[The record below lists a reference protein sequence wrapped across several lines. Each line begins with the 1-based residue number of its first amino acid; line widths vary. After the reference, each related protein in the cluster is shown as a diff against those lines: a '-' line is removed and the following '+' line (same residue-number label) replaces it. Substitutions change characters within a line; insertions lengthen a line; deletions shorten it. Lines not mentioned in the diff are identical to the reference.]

1 MMERTLHT
9 YCRICEAACGLV
21 AHVRDVRE
29 DRRDHDEH
37 GQGARREVVRLRP
50 DAAHPVTRGYACVK
64 GTAMLDVHRDPD
76 RLARPERRRPDGSW
90 EAMSWE
96 RAIADIGGEL
106 ARIRRAHGP
115 DAIGVYIGNPT
126 AFNWALSV
134 YSTGFLAA
142 LGTRNF
148 FNASS
153 LDCQNKFA
161 VAERMFGSYA
171 IQPIPDLDRT
181 ELFLCL
187 GSNPLVSQMS
197 FVAMPR
203 ALERLRGIVGRGG
216 RVIFVNPRRTETA
229 RAVAGSEQ
237 VFIRPDTDVF
247 LLFGMLRVIFDE
259 GLEDLDA
266 TRDMEGIEGL
276 RAAAR
281 RFDLDRAARVTGVPR
296 ATIEELARA
305 LARTRRATV
314 YASTGVNMGSNGTV
328 AYWAVQALNAITG
341 HLDRE
346 GGARVPARALKLARL
361 ARLLDAVRPP
371 RPSRVGGFPAVA
383 ASLPTGILADEI
395 LTPGRDRIRALI
407 VIAGNPLL
415 SAPNGPRLAK
425 ALGALDLLVSIDLY
439 RNETGARAHY
449 TLPATDWLERAD
461 FPLVQV
467 GMQPEP
473 YAQVTEAVATPRDE
487 RRTEAEILVDL
498 ADAAGLRMFRA
509 PGANAIL
516 RRAGNRLLIPALSRL
531 LGMPVGPPGGVRLPD
546 DEPGAFLRAV
556 PTPSR
561 RVELAPAELV
571 ARIPEV
577 VAHLE
582 AEVAR
587 GGDGRSGAL
596 RLIGRRQRR
605 SHNSWMHNVARLK
618 PEGAECAL
626 AIHPDDARA
635 RGIVDGARVEVRS
648 AVGRVEVEAALD
660 EDLMPGTVSLPH
672 GWGHGDGAG
681 WRRAAAEGEAGV
693 NANVLAA
700 DGPSALE
707 PLSGMV
713 KFNGIEVDVS
723 LIGAAS

>member
-1 MMERTLHT
+1 
-9 YCRICEAACGLV
+9 
-21 AHVRDVRE
+21 
-29 DRRDHDEH
+29 
-37 GQGARREVVRLRP
+37 
-50 DAAHPVTRGYACVK
+50 
-64 GTAMLDVHRDPD
+64 
-76 RLARPERRRPDGSW
+76 
-90 EAMSWE
+90 
-96 RAIADIGGEL
+96 
-106 ARIRRAHGP
+106 
-115 DAIGVYIGNPT
+115 
-126 AFNWALSV
+126 
-134 YSTGFLAA
+134 
-142 LGTRNF
+142 
-148 FNASS
+148 
-153 LDCQNKFA
+153 
-161 VAERMFGSYA
+161 
-171 IQPIPDLDRT
+171 
-181 ELFLCL
+181 
-187 GSNPLVSQMS
+187 MS

-229 RAVAGSEQ
+229 RSVEGSEQ

-281 RFDLDRAARVTGVPR
+281 RFDLDRVARVTGVPR

-371 RPSRVGGFPAVA
+371 RPSRVGGFPVVA